1 MGLDLIELELEA
13 EREFDIR
20 ITNEAAQKLGTP
32 RQLADYIQAELLKR
46 QAAQGIGRRV
56 GCASQGAFYRLR
68 AALVR
73 VAGVPRNA
81 VRPDTRLADLLPAER
96 VRAHWAALA
105 QVLGMPALPRLQA
118 GRREFW
124 GTLVVSGVISIPLF
138 WYGRQ
143 HVGAVVASVI
153 LMLALA
159 LALAL
164 FLMDR
169 LAKQIPQ
176 KLGTVRSLLPYV
188 PKSAGVP
195 PVVLAPGE
203 SVDPAILAWVIA
215 MTARIVGLPAEE
227 ILPDHTFI
235 EDLGMG

>member
-13 EREFDIR
+13 EREFDIS

-46 QAAQGIGRRV
+46 RVAQGIGRRV
-56 GCASQGAFYRLR
+56 GCASQAAFYRLR

-124 GTLVVSGVISIPLF
+124 GALVVSGVISIPLF

-143 HVGAVVASVI
+143 HGGAVVASVI
-153 LMLALA
+153 LMLV
-159 LALAL
+159 LAL
-164 FLMDR
+164 FLMNR
-169 LAKQIPQ
+169 LARQIPQ
-176 KLGTVRSLLPYV
+176 KLGTVRALLSYV
-188 PKSAGVP
+188 PRSAGVP

>member
-1 MGLDLIELELEA
+1 
-13 EREFDIR
+13 
-20 ITNEAAQKLGTP
+20 
-32 RQLADYIQAELLKR
+32 
-46 QAAQGIGRRV
+46 
-56 GCASQGAFYRLR
+56 
-68 AALVR
+68 
-73 VAGVPRNA
+73 
-81 VRPDTRLADLLPAER
+81 
-96 VRAHWAALA
+96 
-105 QVLGMPALPRLQA
+105 MPALPRLQA

-124 GTLVVSGVISIPLF
+124 GALVVSGVISIPVF

-159 LALAL
+159 L
-164 FLMDR
+164 FLMDM

-215 MTARIVGLPAEE
+215 MTARIVDLPAEE
-227 ILPDHTFI
+227 ILPDHAFI

>member
-46 QAAQGIGRRV
+46 RVAQGIGRRV
-56 GCASQGAFYRLR
+56 GCASQAAFYRLR

-105 QVLGMPALPRLQA
+105 QVLGMLALPRLQA
-118 GRREFW
+118 GRREFSAA
-124 GTLVVSGVISIPLF
+124 LAVSSVISIPLF

-143 HVGAVVASVI
+143 HVDAVVASVI
-153 LMLALA
+153 LMLV
-159 LALAL
+159 LAL
-164 FLMDR
+164 FLMNR
-169 LAKQIPQ
+169 LARQIPQ
-176 KLGTVRSLLPYV
+176 KLGTVRALLSYV
-188 PKSAGVP
+188 PRSAGVP